1 MYWNCEA
8 LRPCRPEPLTSALLF
23 YRSKNMLSRRNI
35 LATAAAGAAI
45 SVATARA
52 ASFGNPDQPS
62 EGAVNVTNPK
72 ALTDAGPQDP
82 GLAGNEPA
90 FLNPPATDVNGMP
103 QYWASFNL
111 APKRIQNG
119 GWARQVTQEDFK
131 ISTTI
136 SGVNMRLGP
145 GGVRELHWHQQAEW
159 AVMTYGNCRVTIL
172 DQTGRPQVAD
182 VKEGD
187 LWYFPAGLPHSLQGL
202 EPDGAEFVLAFD
214 NGESSEFN
222 TLLVT
227 DWVAHTPPEV
237 LAKNFGVPEQAFK
250 NIPVH
255 NRWIYQSNISA
266 PPRATVEAQI
276 AAAAGKP
283 TNSFVFRLAEMEPTR
298 ETKSGSVRIAD
309 STNFVVSKTIAAA
322 LVTIKPGGLREMHWH
337 PNADEWLYIV
347 KGTGRATVF
356 NTGPAAMTAN
366 FHAGDVGYVKKAL
379 GHFFENT
386 GTTDLAYMEVFRS
399 DRFEEVSLSDWLAHS
414 PIDMVAETLNLDPSV
429 IARFPRNRPDVVPA

>member
-1 MYWNCEA
+1 
-8 LRPCRPEPLTSALLF
+8 
-23 YRSKNMLSRRNI
+23 
-35 LATAAAGAAI
+35 
-45 SVATARA
+45 
-52 ASFGNPDQPS
+52 
-62 EGAVNVTNPK
+62 
-72 ALTDAGPQDP
+72 
-82 GLAGNEPA
+82 
-90 FLNPPATDVNGMP
+90 MP

-119 GWARQVTQEDFK
+119 GWARQITQDDFK

-172 DQTGRPQVAD
+172 DLAGRPQVAD

-227 DWVAHTPPEV
+227 DWIAHTPPEV
-237 LAKNFGVPEQAFK
+237 LAKNFGVPVEAFK

-266 PPRATVEAQI
+266 PPLATVEAQI

-283 TNSFVFRLAEMEPTR
+283 TNSYVFSLADMPPTR
-298 ETKSGSVRIAD
+298 ETKSGSVRVAD
-309 STNFVVSKTIAAA
+309 STNFLVSKTVAAS

-337 PNADEWLYIV
+337 PNADEWLYIM

-356 NTGPAAMTAN
+356 NTGPAAMSAN
-366 FHAGDVGYVKKAL
+366 FHAGDIGYVKKAL
-379 GHFFENT
+379 GHFLENT
-386 GTTDLAYMEVFRS
+386 GNTDLVYMEVFRA

-429 IARFPRNRPDVVPA
+429 IAQFPRNRPDVVPA